1 MVSGTKSNLRPATS
15 GTQQILTLQ
24 KILFD
29 IFINNLENGM
39 GSSLSK
45 LVVDTKL
52 DGEYSMLAGKG
63 LFQTYLNR
71 PDKWTD
77 RKLPRFSKVES
88 TIWDE
93 QQDKLGASWVDKHQ
107 KSLQN

>member
-1 MVSGTKSNLRPATS
+1 MVSGTKSDLRPATS

-45 LVVDTKL
+45 LVADTKL
-52 DGEYSMLAGKG
+52 DGEFSMLEGKG
-63 LFQTYLNR
+63 LFQTYLNST
-71 PDKWTD
+71 DKWAD
-77 RKLPRFSKVES
+77 RKLSRFSKAMGS
-88 TIWDE
+88 RN
-93 QQDKLGASWVDKHQ
+93 G
-107 KSLQN
+107 